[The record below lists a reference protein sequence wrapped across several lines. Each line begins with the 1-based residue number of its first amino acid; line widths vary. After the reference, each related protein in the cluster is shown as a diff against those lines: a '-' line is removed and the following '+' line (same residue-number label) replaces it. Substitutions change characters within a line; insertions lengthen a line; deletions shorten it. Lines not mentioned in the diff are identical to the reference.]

1 MSGEDLAR
9 RAVACA
15 GWMPGMRTIPEKQ
28 TGRVFRAIRDEHMPV
43 RFIREAGPS
52 GFGWGL
58 DIDRTRGGAAVF
70 WFKHVDPDETNEV
83 ALPDLDDAAT
93 VGCLEGRLFESW
105 PGARISIKV
114 DPWVTAGPLAEIVI
128 RTKFGE
134 PPRSFVARGPRARV
148 EAIIAALEAAPKT
161 GGAS

>member
-15 GWMPGMRTIPEKQ
+15 GWMPGMRVD
-28 TGRVFRAIRDEHMPV
+28 TGHRVLYLTEGSWLFVVDDDGGTRWLHVEDDEDRPV
-43 RFIREAGPS
+43 
-52 GFGWGL
+52 
-58 DIDRTRGGAAVF
+58 D
-70 WFKHVDPDETNEV
+70 H

-93 VGCLEGRLFESW
+93 VGCLEARLFESW

-114 DPWVTAGPLAEIVI
+114 DPWADAGPLAEIVI
-128 RTKFGE
+128 RTKFGA